1 MPPGSRIR
9 RRRAAAGRRVAADRP
24 LASRWPLSNPFTFG
38 FLFALGALAAIVL
51 GLAVSNLSTVMISI
65 VLALFAALGLDPI
78 VALLERRGIS
88 RALAIVIVYVS
99 FALIIVGILLLIV
112 PQVVRQIA
120 QFFEDAPGLVADVQ
134 RAEWFAWMRENL
146 GEAMAG
152 IVAQVH
158 DFITN
163 PGNIAAI
170 SGGVLQVGATI
181 AQTVSGLVIVLVL
194 SLYFLAT
201 LPRMKQ
207 SFYRLAPAY
216 SRTRVAD
223 LTEKITGSIGGYLM
237 GMVILATLNALFVLV
252 LHLALQLPFALLLTV
267 LAFCITLIPL
277 IGSVLFWA
285 IASVLALFTSP
296 VLALAFAV
304 IYLLY
309 MQLEAYWLTPRVMN
323 RTVAVPGALVVIGAL
338 VGGTLL
344 GLLGA
349 LVAIPVTASLLLIL
363 NEVVI
368 PKQDAKRR
376 KLA

>member
-1 MPPGSRIR
+1 MAGSRIR
-9 RRRAAAGRRVAADRP
+9 RRRAATGRRVAPDRDR
-24 LASRWPLSNPFTFG
+24 ASRWPLSNPFAFG

-65 VLALFAALGLDPI
+65 VLALFAALGLDPL
-78 VALLERRGIS
+78 VVMLERRGIS

-120 QFFEDAPGLVADVQ
+120 QFFEDAPGLIADVQ
-134 RAEWFAWMRENL
+134 RADWFAWMQENL
-146 GEAMAG
+146 GDAMAG
-152 IVAQVH
+152 SVAQVH

-194 SLYFLAT
+194 SLYFLAA

-216 SRTRVAD
+216 SRARVAD

-237 GMVILATLNALFVLV
+237 GMVILATLNALFVMV

-296 VLALAFAV
+296 VVALAFAI

-323 RTVAVPGALVVIGAL
+323 RTVSVPGSLVVIGAL

-376 KLA
+376 KRS